1 MTIIELFFYALNEFI
16 VLHYLGAADIG
27 ASMLVHLY
35 GAVFGL
41 TVSYILG
48 PKNASSSPHCGDS
61 YNSNLIA
68 MVGTLFLFIY
78 WPSFNAGF
86 VTGT

>member
-1 MTIIELFFYALNEFI
+1 MTIIELVFYAFNEYI
-16 VLHYLGAADIG
+16 VLHEIGAADIG
-27 ASMLVHLY
+27 ASMIVHMF

-41 TVSYILG
+41 AVSYVIG
-48 PKNASSSPHCGDS
+48 PKNAGQSAHCGDS

-68 MVGTLFLFIY
+68 MIGTLFLFIY

-86 VTGT
+86 VTGE